1 MYAGMTIFFYA
12 GLDFFVK
19 RASGK
24 IDDFAGT
31 ILINFFSVLPA
42 LIIYFWLKVSN
53 QEILFTRDG
62 AVASILAG
70 LSIGVGTI
78 TLLKMFSLGTNI
90 SLGSPVVRIG
100 TVMMTKQLLR
110 DGLGWGFLL
119 WLVGYVLGIILFMM
133 VPVSMVGWVITP
145 IGTAMTL
152 WVLFKKVK
160 GNNFKYYL
168 LIAIIWTL
176 VAIIFDFFFLVKLFK
191 PADGYYKLDVYL
203 YYMLTFSLPL
213 IVGYRKSQLNKS

>member
-1 MYAGMTIFFYA
+1 MWLAYAGMTIFFYA

-31 ILINFFSVLPA
+31 ILINFFSILPA
-42 LIIYFWLKVSN
+42 LLIYFWLKASN
-53 QEILFTRDG
+53 QEILFTKDG

-100 TVMMTKQLLR
+100 TVVLTTLIGVFLLKESLGIR
-110 DGLGWGFLL
+110 QIVGLILSIIGLG
-119 WLVGYVLGIILFMM
+119 LVV
-133 VPVSMVGWVITP
+133 
-145 IGTAMTL
+145 
-152 WVLFKKVK
+152 FK
-160 GNNFKYYL
+160 
-168 LIAIIWTL
+168 
-176 VAIIFDFFFLVKLFK
+176 
-191 PADGYYKLDVYL
+191 
-203 YYMLTFSLPL
+203 
-213 IVGYRKSQLNKS
+213 